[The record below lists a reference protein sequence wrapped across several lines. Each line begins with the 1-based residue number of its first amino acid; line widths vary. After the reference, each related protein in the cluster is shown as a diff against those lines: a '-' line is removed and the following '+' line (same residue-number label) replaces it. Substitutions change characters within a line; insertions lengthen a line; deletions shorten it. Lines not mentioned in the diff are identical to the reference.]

1 VLCRLFGW
9 SCAAEFKAI
18 LRRFGG
24 FDMLTKERVQGNRCR
39 WQTFATPGYHLMSL
53 YGVTSDSIRCIDPT
67 AAGIVIKIIRTWI
80 E

>member
-1 VLCRLFGW
+1 
-9 SCAAEFKAI
+9 
-18 LRRFGG
+18 
-24 FDMLTKERVQGNRCR
+24 MLTKERVQGNRCR